1 MPRLPKG
8 MFRRGQ
14 AFYAR
19 LYIDGRERW
28 RSLGADYNAAC
39 RRLRELRGC
48 DVLRPRMTVPQ
59 AAKRWLESYIRTGRN
74 ERGYDLAAAR
84 VEQFMCPFFGLRLLE
99 KITGEHC
106 RAYRLWLEKRTK
118 PRALS
123 AQTVGHILADFRC
136 LLNWAEDSGYI
147 PRSPFPRKLLPKI
160 QERPPDRLTDAEVKK
175 VLEIPEPHAFV
186 IRLALGTG
194 MRWGELIRAQ
204 RSDLEERGVLLIHH
218 TKSWKLR
225 RVPLSEEILRDVRR
239 RVGRLVPFSSPGQF
253 NNAVQRLSGVSGFH
267 VHQLRHTFA
276 CRWLERGGSPSALQ
290 TLLGHSSIVT
300 TQRYGRLNDEA
311 VLREAREI
319 ETGTNRSR
327 NRSSDA
333 FGSSGLSLADPAN
346 SATLKRLQ

>member
-1 MPRLPKG
+1 ML
-8 MFRRGQ
+8 
-14 AFYAR
+14 A
-19 LYIDGRERW
+19 
-28 RSLGADYNAAC
+28 
-39 RRLRELRGC
+39 
-48 DVLRPRMTVPQ
+48 
-59 AAKRWLESYIRTGRN
+59 
-74 ERGYDLAAAR
+74 ERGA
-84 VEQFMCPFFGLRLLE
+84 
-99 KITGEHC
+99 
-106 RAYRLWLEKRTK
+106 
-118 PRALS
+118 
-123 AQTVGHILADFRC
+123 
-136 LLNWAEDSGYI
+136 
-147 PRSPFPRKLLPKI
+147 RKLLPKI

-175 VLEIPEPHAFV
+175 VLSIPEPHAFV

-225 RVPLSEEILRDVRR
+225 RVPLPEELLREVKG

-253 NNAVQRLSGVSGFH
+253 NKAVQRLSGVSGFH

-300 TQRYGRLNDEA
+300 TQRYGRLSDEA

-319 ETGTNRSR
+319 ETGTNRSK
-327 NRSSDA
+327 NRSSGA
-333 FGSSGLSLADPAN
+333 FGGSGLTVADPGK